1 MRIIISLI
9 IFAILIAWGAYVV
22 VRSEQTFF
30 RSAKSKM
37 VFRTVITLL
46 ILSVILGTIPDNHL
60 PIAVAK
66 PIRFASF
73 SLLIFMLYYFPF
85 VVITD
90 IVRGI
95 NKRHPFLQNPQKFRL
110 GVVIVGIIA
119 VTTIM
124 IIGNYRFNHPT
135 KVYLDIESAKSKQ
148 GKELKIVAL
157 SDLHLGI
164 SLGEKATKKYVNMI
178 NAEKPDLVLFVGD
191 LIDHSVPVVVQQNLD
206 RQLQQIS
213 APLGVYGVLGNHEYF
228 AGAGDDLFDFYRKS
242 GIVVLRDTS
251 VLINDEVYLVGR
263 DDAFNKHRKALQKLL
278 QPIDNSKPS
287 ILLDHQPNH
296 LQDAEENNIDLQL
309 SGHTHDGQ
317 VYPGNLIAAA
327 MFEMS
332 HGYKIKGNTH
342 YYVSSGLEFGDR
354 SMHRH
359 TIGADGNSV
368 SLLTFKVYKF

>member
-1 MRIIISLI
+1 MKIIIPFI
-9 IFAILIAWGAYVV
+9 IFAVLIAWGAYVV
-22 VRSEQTFF
+22 VRIRQTFF
-30 RSAKSKM
+30 GSAKSRM
-37 VFRTVITLL
+37 IFRTIITLL
-46 ILSVILGTIPDNHL
+46 ILCVILGAIPDNHL

-66 PIRFASF
+66 PIRFVAF
-73 SLLIFMLYYFPF
+73 SLLIFLLYYFPF

-95 NKRHPFLQNPQKFRL
+95 NKRYRFLKNPQKFRL
-110 GVVIVGIIA
+110 GVGIVGIIA

-206 RQLQQIS
+206 QQLRQIS

-228 AGAGDDLFDFYRKS
+228 AGANDDLFDFYRKS
-242 GIVVLRDTS
+242 GIIILRDTS
-251 VLINDEVYLVGR
+251 VLINKEVYLIGR
-263 DDAFNKHRKALQKLL
+263 DDAFNKHRKALRQVM
-278 QPIDNSKPS
+278 QPIDSSKPS

-327 MFEMS
+327 MFELS

-342 YYVSSGLEFGDR
+342 YYVSSGLGIWGPLYR
-354 SMHRH
+354 
-359 TIGADGNSV
+359 IGTQSELMV
-368 SLLTFKVYKF
+368 IRFRY

>member
-1 MRIIISLI
+1 MRIIISFI
-9 IFAILIAWGAYVV
+9 IFAILIAWGTYVV

-37 VFRTVITLL
+37 VFRTVIILL
-46 ILSVILGTIPDNHL
+46 ILSVILGTISDNHL
-60 PIAVAK
+60 PIAIAK

-85 VVITD
+85 VMITD
-90 IVRGI
+90 IVRAI
-95 NKRHPFLQNPQKFRL
+95 NKRHPFLQNPQKFRF
-110 GVVIVGIIA
+110 GVGVVGIIA
-119 VTTIM
+119 VTSIM
-124 IIGNYRFNHPT
+124 IVGNYRFNHPT
-135 KVYLDIESAKSKQ
+135 KVYLDIESTKSKQ

-157 SDLHLGI
+157 SDVHLGI
-164 SLGEKATKKYVNMI
+164 SLGEKAAKKYVNMI

-206 RQLQQIS
+206 QQLRQIS

-242 GIVVLRDTS
+242 GIVILRDTS

-263 DDAFNKHRKALQKLL
+263 DDAFNQHRKMLRQLM
-278 QPIDNSKPS
+278 QSTDSSKPS

-296 LQDAEENNIDLQL
+296 LRDAEENNIDLQL

-327 MFEMS
+327 MFELS

-342 YYVSSGLEFGDR
+342 YYVSSGLGIWGPLYR
-354 SMHRH
+354 
-359 TIGADGNSV
+359 IGTQSELMV
-368 SLLTFKVYKF
+368 IRFRY